1 MAETERQKIDISY
14 LYRKKEEGDKVSWL
28 SIYDYA
34 TALYADRAGIEM
46 ILVGDSGLMTMFG
59 HKTTLPATMDLMI
72 WMTQAVTR
80 AVKYTFVIG
89 DMPYMSYQIN
99 KEEAIRNAGRF
110 MAEGAADAIKL
121 EGGVVVAD
129 TVSAIVKA
137 GIPVMG
143 HLGMTPQSAAVIGG
157 YKSQGR
163 DAETARKLIQDAKA
177 LEESGVFAILLEAVP
192 AKVAGLIV
200 KEAKVPI
207 YSIGAGPE
215 CDGQL
220 LIVHD
225 VLGLF
230 ELFKPKFVKRYAEL
244 GKEMVEAFTK
254 YKEEVKAGKFPT
266 PEHCYNIREE
276 EFQKLLT
283 EK

>member
-1 MAETERQKIDISY
+1 MAEAERKKIDISY
-14 LYRKKEEGDKVSWL
+14 LYRKKEEGEKVSWL

-59 HKTTLPATMDLMI
+59 HKTTLPATMDLML

-80 AVKYTFVIG
+80 AVKYAFVIG
-89 DMPYMSYQIN
+89 DMPYMSYQVN

-110 MAEGAADAIKL
+110 MAEGAADAVKL
-121 EGGVVVAD
+121 EGGVVIAD
-129 TVSAIVKA
+129 TVAAIVKA

-143 HLGMTPQSAAVIGG
+143 HIGMTPQSAALLGG

-163 DAETARKLIQDAKA
+163 DAETARKLMQDAKA

-192 AKVAGLIV
+192 AKVSGLIV
-200 KEAKVPI
+200 KEAKIPV

-244 GKEMVEAFTK
+244 GKEMVTAFTR
-254 YKEEVKAGKFPT
+254 YREEVKAGEFPT
-266 PEHCYNIREE
+266 AEHCYNIPEG
-276 EFQKLLT
+276 EFQKLLAG
-283 EK
+283 K